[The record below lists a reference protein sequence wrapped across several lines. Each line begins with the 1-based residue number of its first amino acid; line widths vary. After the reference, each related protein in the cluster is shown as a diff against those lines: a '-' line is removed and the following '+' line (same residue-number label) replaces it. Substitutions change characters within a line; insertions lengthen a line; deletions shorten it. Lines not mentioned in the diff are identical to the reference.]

1 MRDWKTIV
9 AIAIISL
16 VIIQSLILSIP
27 KEQTISCGDGTIEI
41 DGICVLADDRNTGEA
56 VELSID
62 FLEDEFVVTRDDVV
76 RLVFD
81 RENYD
86 HYIPNSFELDSFE
99 VQVDLENERYVVYE
113 FVATKVGEFNYSS
126 EGLCRV
132 EIPGAGEVEV
142 DCAIYCGETENG
154 RTGTIIVEP
163 EYTIKGYTA
172 DDVGFQICALL
183 PEYCGAEEFLHSGH

>member
-1 MRDWKTIV
+1 MRDWKTVV

-27 KEQTISCGDGTIEI
+27 IEQTISCGDGTIEI
-41 DGICVLADDRNTGEA
+41 DGICVLADDRNAGEA

-113 FVATKVGEFNYSS
+113 FVATNRHNY
-126 EGLCRV
+126 C
-132 EIPGAGEVEV
+132 
-142 DCAIYCGETENG
+142 
-154 RTGTIIVEP
+154 
-163 EYTIKGYTA
+163 
-172 DDVGFQICALL
+172 
-183 PEYCGAEEFLHSGH
+183 